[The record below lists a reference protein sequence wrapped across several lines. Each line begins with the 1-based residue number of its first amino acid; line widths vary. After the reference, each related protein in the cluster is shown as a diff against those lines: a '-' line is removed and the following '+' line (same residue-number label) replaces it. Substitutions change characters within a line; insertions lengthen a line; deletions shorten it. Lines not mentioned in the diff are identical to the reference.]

1 MNGAGSI
8 FLDFQLP
15 TAATW
20 FYFSGL
26 LAAALFVRF
35 SRLLSVRN
43 WDVLTLFL
51 FAPGFLAAAGVARR
65 QPLGLR
71 LAAHRVGLFLPALPR
86 RPGTGPPA
94 GPRPEPEPVRPGLPG
109 RRPIASLIAVAV
121 QQPRTP
127 NPTGDAARSPI
138 DEMLVNPKTLE
149 KTPAEVVGFTV
160 PIGTARAL
168 ALLCH
173 LSVVVGL
180 VLIGWKHF
188 ADVLSGMAAAT
199 FYLFCLTPTF

>member
-26 LAAALFVRF
+26 LAVALFVKF

-51 FAPGFLAAAGVARR
+51 FAPGFLLLLESHGDNRWGYAWLLITSGYFFLRCLGDLALVRRPALSPNLNLSGLACLAAA
-65 QPLGLR
+65 LS
-71 LAAHRVGLFLPALPR
+71 
-86 RPGTGPPA
+86 
-94 GPRPEPEPVRPGLPG
+94 
-109 RRPIASLIAVAV
+109 ASLIAVAV
-121 QQPRTP
+121 QNPRTATP
-127 NPTGDAARSPI
+127 AGESARSPI
-138 DEMLVNPKTLE
+138 DEMLVNPRTLE

-160 PIGTARAL
+160 PIGAARAWRCC
-168 ALLCH
+168 AICRW
-173 LSVVVGL
+173 S
-180 VLIGWKHF
+180 W
-188 ADVLSGMAAAT
+188 AW
-199 FYLFCLTPTF
+199 C